1 MDVKKHFCQ
10 AIDQTFWF
18 AITATQKGIFA
29 GAEKLLIAAMEMP
42 LKNIW
47 VAAEGAELSEGNIV
61 FQAFGDAVTVALAE
75 ERLLGLIG
83 KPSGV
88 ATASRNMVDAARGRI
103 KVVCGAWKKVFPEN
117 KDELRKSIL
126 VGGAGIRITDAPF
139 MYVDKNFVRMAGGI
153 GNAVVRAAT
162 LPDRTVAVQLKGEY
176 DAIADEAIEAVE
188 AGAGI
193 VMVDTGKVDDI
204 KQVVK
209 CLIDKGYRDAVKIGF
224 GGAVTVSELEAV
236 IKAGADVVDV
246 GRAIIDAP
254 IIDFR
259 FDVITNAHPH
269 LREPG
274 VDRFVGSSTHESCS
288 PE

>member
-1 MDVKKHFCQ
+1 MDIKKHFFQ
-10 AIDQTFWF
+10 GVDQTFFF

-29 GAEKLLIAAMEMP
+29 GVEKLHMAAMEMP

-47 VAAEGAELSEGNIV
+47 VAAEGAELGEGNIV
-61 FQAFGDAVTVALAE
+61 FQACGDAVTVALAE

-88 ATASRNMVDAARGRI
+88 ATASRNMVKAARGRI

-117 KDELRKSIL
+117 KDGLRKSIL

-153 GNAVVRAAT
+153 ANAVERAASP
-162 LPDRTVAVQLKGEY
+162 PDRTVAVQLKGEY
-176 DAIADEAIEAVE
+176 GAISDEAIEAVE
-188 AGAGI
+188 AGADI
-193 VMVDTGKVDDI
+193 VMVDTGNVEDI
-204 KQVVK
+204 KKVVK
-209 CLIDKGYRDAVKIGF
+209 AVAEKGYRDAVKIGF
-224 GGAVTVSELEAV
+224 GGAVTVNELEDV

-254 IIDFR
+254 MLDFR
-259 FDVITNAHPH
+259 FDVTT
-269 LREPG
+269 RQ
-274 VDRFVGSSTHESCS
+274 
-288 PE
+288 